1 MTLLKQLEHVWEFYS
16 FITRNRI
23 FDFKFMQYFM
33 KKINAWA
40 YVAYYLFLWYPHAMS
55 FLIFFLTFWLWKLLI
70 YMLFMRGFV
79 FQLLQN
85 YYITPFYIYIY
96 IYMYII
102 YEYISSLMKI
112 HALKKTCKYN
122 LNLHLP
128 CYVPPQVSR
137 DFSFPKRATKIAF
150 HGGDFWGKF
159 MGRGTWRG

>member
-1 MTLLKQLEHVWEFYS
+1 MSICGLLFISVVPTCNELFDFFLEILTLKTFNLHVVYEGFRLPVTSKLLHYTLL
-16 FITRNRI
+16 
-23 FDFKFMQYFM
+23 
-33 KKINAWA
+33 
-40 YVAYYLFLWYPHAMS
+40 
-55 FLIFFLTFWLWKLLI
+55 
-70 YMLFMRGFV
+70 
-79 FQLLQN
+79 
-85 YYITPFYIYIY
+85 Y

-150 HGGDFWGKF
+150 HGGDF
-159 MGRGTWRG
+159 